1 MECLSLVAGLVHTT
15 GGHESTHAMHDH
27 TAQAVATL
35 GTDAPRIKAVTT
47 LEAEAILTK
56 TVATLQEHVGTLDM
70 MQVAVAEK
78 SDGATTLHD
87 DDDEG
92 EVPTTEGGDK
102 LGRDSDCDKVA
113 NVLWLLCALPILS
126 TPILRATWLRGSS
139 CTPLSLSH
147 THPGQPEPP
156 PAHTNTI

>member
-1 MECLSLVAGLVHTT
+1 
-15 GGHESTHAMHDH
+15 MHNH

-35 GTDAPRIKAVTT
+35 GTDAPLIKAVTT
-47 LEAEAILTK
+47 TTLEATLTK
-56 TVATLQEHVGTLDM
+56 TVATLQEHFGTLDM

-102 LGRDSDCDKVA
+102 LGRDGDCDKVA
-113 NVLWLLCALPILS
+113 NVLWLLCTAHILS
-126 TPILRATWLRGSS
+126 TPILRATWLV
-139 CTPLSLSH
+139 L
-147 THPGQPEPP
+147 HPAQSIPRTQ
-156 PAHTNTI
+156 AHLNLHRPTNTI

>member
-1 MECLSLVAGLVHTT
+1 
-15 GGHESTHAMHDH
+15 MHGH

-35 GTDAPRIKAVTT
+35 GTDAPLIKAVTT

-56 TVATLQEHVGTLDM
+56 TVATRQQHLGTLDM
-70 MQVAVAEK
+70 LQVAVAEK

-126 TPILRATWLRGSS
+126 TAILRATWLV
-139 CTPLSLSH
+139 L
-147 THPGQPEPP
+147 HPAQSMPRTQANLNLHRP
-156 PAHTNTI
+156 TNTI